1 MDMEEMERTL
11 VFLKPDALRRGL
23 VGRIIG
29 RFEQRGLQILG
40 MKMTRLSEEFAREHY
55 AEHRGKHFYEPL
67 VDYTTSGPIIAMVL
81 GGKNAVRVVREM
93 MGETFGSESAP
104 GTIRG
109 DFALSDRYNL
119 IHGSDSRRTAREEI
133 DRFFDE
139 DDLCPMNLEELEW
152 VYDMTGSQPV

>member
-1 MDMEEMERTL
+1 MDMEEMEQTL

-29 RFEQRGLQILG
+29 RFERRGLQILA
-40 MKMTRLSEEFAREHY
+40 MKMTRLTEEFAREHY

-67 VDYTTSGPIIAMVL
+67 VEYSTSGPVIAMVL

-109 DFALSDRYNL
+109 DFGLSDRYNL
-119 IHGSDSRRTAREEI
+119 LHGSDSRETAREEI
-133 DRFFDE
+133 QRFFDDHE
-139 DDLCPMNLEELEW
+139 IAPMNMDELEW
-152 VYDMTGSQPV
+152 IYDLTGSEPV